1 MEETGEEPVV
11 LRPTQQTAA
20 AIKSREQSA
29 ADESIQ
35 AFIHEADHQK
45 TPDLQAISTAMN
57 NLFVDHAKSG
67 DMMMYILANIP
78 QSRSAYGVSLT
89 YNRIIHALEV
99 HKVISFEKDD
109 PKSWSSINKT

>member
-35 AFIHEADHQK
+35 AFIHEADQK
-45 TPDLQAISTAMN
+45 TPDPQAISTAMN

-78 QSRSAYGVSLT
+78 QSRNAYGVSFT